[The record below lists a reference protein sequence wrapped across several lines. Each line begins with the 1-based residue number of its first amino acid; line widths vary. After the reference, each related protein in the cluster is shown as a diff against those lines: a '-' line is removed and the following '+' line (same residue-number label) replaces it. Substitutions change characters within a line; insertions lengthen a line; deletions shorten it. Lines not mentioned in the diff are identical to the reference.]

1 MSVAT
6 LKMQRVF
13 RLGTTDLPDP
23 DASLS
28 PEQVLSHY
36 AALYPTLRH
45 GKVEE
50 SGAEGDCVVF
60 SLRAAEYKAN
70 G

>member
-1 MSVAT
+1 MTAT
-6 LKMQRVF
+6 TVQMQRVF

-23 DASLS
+23 DSDLT
-28 PEQVLSHY
+28 PNEVLEHY

-50 SGAEGDCVVF
+50 SGPEGDQLVYKLKASEF
-60 SLRAAEYKAN
+60 KAN